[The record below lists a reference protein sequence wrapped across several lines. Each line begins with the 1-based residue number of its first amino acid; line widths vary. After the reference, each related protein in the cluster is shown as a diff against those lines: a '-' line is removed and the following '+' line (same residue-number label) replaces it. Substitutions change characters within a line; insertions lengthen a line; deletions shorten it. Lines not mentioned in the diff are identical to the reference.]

1 MEYQVIYDCG
11 TNETKVFG
19 RLENAIKELI
29 AQGWKPLGGVSI
41 TRFALLQI
49 DVAQAMIREKVEES

>member
-1 MEYQVIYDCG
+1 MEYQVVYDVG
-11 TNETKVFG
+11 SNENKVFN
-19 RLENAIKELI
+19 RVETAVKELI

>member
-1 MEYQVIYDCG
+1 MEYQVVYDVG
-11 TNETKVFG
+11 SNENKVFN
-19 RLENAIKELI
+19 RLETAVKELI

-49 DVAQAMIREKVEES
+49 DVAQAMIRENKEKS